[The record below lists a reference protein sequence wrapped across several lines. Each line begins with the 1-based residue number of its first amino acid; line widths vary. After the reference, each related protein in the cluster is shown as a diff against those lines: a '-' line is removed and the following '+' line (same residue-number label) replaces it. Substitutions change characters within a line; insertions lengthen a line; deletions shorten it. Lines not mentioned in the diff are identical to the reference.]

1 MYDDKEIEVLDKA
14 NLLTAAVRN
23 ELAKGT
29 KHYRKSD
36 GEPLETLLEILQ
48 ALKDEGS
55 IVIEPKTEVLV

>member
-36 GEPLETLLEILQ
+36 NLFLDTELKILQ
-48 ALKDEGS
+48 AFADEGS
-55 IVIEPKTEVLV
+55 IIIEPKKEIPV